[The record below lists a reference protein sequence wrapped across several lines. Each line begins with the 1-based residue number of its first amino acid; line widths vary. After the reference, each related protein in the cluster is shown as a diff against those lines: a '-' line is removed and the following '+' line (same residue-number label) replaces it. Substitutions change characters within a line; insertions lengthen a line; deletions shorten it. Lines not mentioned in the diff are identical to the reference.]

1 MGISPGQTIGNYKVL
16 DKIGEG
22 GMGAVYKA
30 EQPAIHRTVVLKVLS
45 ASVADS
51 PQMLD
56 RFKRELDIIARL
68 EHPHIL
74 PVYDFGQVE
83 GNPYIAMR
91 FMGGGSLL
99 DRLRDRSLSRE
110 QLLHCFEQIA
120 EALDYAHERNIIH
133 RDLKPANVLL
143 DERGNAYL
151 ADFGLA
157 KTLEG
162 AGDLT
167 ATGSILGT
175 PAYMSPEQ
183 ARGEKLDVRS
193 DIYSLAV
200 MLYEVLAGQ
209 LPFKSNTAMGF
220 IQKHLIETP
229 PPITSIK
236 PDLPD
241 DLDDIVAAALAKDR
255 NLRPARASDFVK
267 SVRAALGGAVGV
279 VSSAGMPSRV
289 STIKAPTTGP
299 TVRAVAAATAAAPA
313 QTSGTVALPRRSAAV
328 WAIPVVLLLV
338 VGGLVVVAAVAGIG
352 VFAFRDQ
359 VFKPQAVSYPIGI
372 APRAILF
379 DGEYLWVTNSF
390 DGTVTQLQAAGC
402 DQSPDPCGQPIGEG
416 TYKVDQ
422 LPLALA
428 YDGTAI
434 WVANGGS
441 RTLSRLDRQTG
452 EILATVSL
460 PNVPSNLLFA
470 NGFLWTANGAANT
483 ITQISV
489 DGNIVGDYPIEGGP
503 VALAYD
509 DKTLWVGTQEA
520 HTLVQFDPAS
530 GEALNTIQLD
540 GEPDVYALAFD
551 DQFVWVALKDKNEV
565 VKIDPSGSVASR
577 VGVGHD
583 PVALIF
589 DGQSLWAANRGDGT
603 LTRIDPAAAKVTMTI
618 DVSPRPSALVYV
630 PCGEDCENLWVID
643 TENDILQRLRI
654 K

>member
-45 ASVADS
+45 ASVADT

-99 DRLRDRSLSRE
+99 DRLRDRSLNRE
-110 QLLHCFEQIA
+110 QLLHCFGQIA

-162 AGDLT
+162 TGDLT

-236 PDLPD
+236 PDLPA

-267 SVRAALGGAVGV
+267 SVRAALGGAAGV
-279 VSSAGMPSRV
+279 VGSAGMPSRV
-289 STIKAPTTGP
+289 STTKAPTTGP
-299 TVRAVAAATAAAPA
+299 TVRAMAAATAATPA
-313 QTSGTVALPRRSAAV
+313 QTSGTVALPQRSAAV
-328 WAIPVVLLLV
+328 WAIPLVLLLV

-359 VFKPQAVSYPIGI
+359 VFKPQVVSYPIGV

-379 DGEYLWVTNSF
+379 DGQHLWVTNSF
-390 DGTVTQLQAAGC
+390 DGTVTQLQATGC

-416 TYKVDQ
+416 TYKVDR

-434 WVANGGS
+434 WVANGTS

-452 EILATVSL
+452 DILATVSL

-470 NGFLWTANGAANT
+470 NGFLWTANASANT
-483 ITQISV
+483 VTQV
-489 DGNIVGDYPIEGGP
+489 TTDGTVVGNYRVEGGP
-503 VALAYD
+503 LALALD
-509 DKTLWVGTQEA
+509 GTRLWVGSPNNG
-520 HTLVQFDPAS
+520 TLSQLDPAS
-530 GEALNTIQLD
+530 GKVLNTIELGGQ
-540 GEPDVYALAFD
+540 PDVYAIAFAID
-551 DQFVWVALKDKNEV
+551 ATWVALKDKDEV
-565 VKIDPSGSVASR
+565 IKIDSSGKIVSHVK
-577 VGVGHD
+577 VGKE

-589 DGQSLWAANRGDGT
+589 DGQSLWVSNQGEGT
-603 LTRIDPAAAKVTMTI
+603 ITRIDPATASAALTVNVT
-618 DVSPRPSALVYV
+618 PRPFALAAV
-630 PCGEDCENLWVID
+630 PCGDKCVDVWVID
-643 TENDILQRLRI
+643 VENDALQRIRV